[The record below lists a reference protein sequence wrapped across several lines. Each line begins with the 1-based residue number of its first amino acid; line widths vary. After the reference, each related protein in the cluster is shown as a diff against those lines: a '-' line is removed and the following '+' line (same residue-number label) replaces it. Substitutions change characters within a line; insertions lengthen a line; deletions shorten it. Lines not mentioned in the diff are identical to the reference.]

1 MKGRLVTTP
10 EISIVF
16 RALNEEKWFDQAL
29 AACRQQRLDGL
40 DFEIVLIDSGSTDR
54 TIEIAEC
61 HDCRITHISKS
72 EFSFGRSLN
81 RGCAFARGQY
91 LVFISAHCIPTH
103 DRWLQELVQPLVA
116 GKASYTYG
124 RQVGHDEVTK
134 FSEHRLFNKYF
145 PEGDAIPQ
153 EGFFCNN
160 ANAAILREVWEQY
173 PFDEEVTGLE
183 DMVLAKQLQQLGHKI
198 AYVASAPVTHVHE
211 ESQKQTQNRYY
222 REALVLR
229 DIMPEVHFSLLDFV
243 RYFTVGTALDMRA
256 AFSEG
261 RTFSRISEIVAFRF
275 AQYWGT
281 YKGHNEHR
289 KLSRAQKERYYY
301 PAQDK
306 ALQKQEA
313 DEKDAS
319 GLDSEAYN
327 QR

>member
-1 MKGRLVTTP
+1 MTKP
-10 EISIVF
+10 DISIVF

-29 AACRQQRLDGL
+29 SACRDQKLDGL
-40 DFEIVLIDSGSTDR
+40 SHEIVLIDSGSTDR
-54 TIEIAEC
+54 TIEIAEK
-61 HDCRITHISKS
+61 HGCRITHIAKS

-81 RGCAFARGQY
+81 RGCAFARGKY

-103 DRWLQELVQPLVA
+103 DRWLQDLVQPLVDGQA
-116 GKASYTYG
+116 TYSYG
-124 RQVGHDEVTK
+124 RQVGHEVSK
-134 FSEHRLFNKYF
+134 FSERRLFNKYF

-160 ANAAILREVWEQY
+160 ANAAILREVWEQH

-183 DMVLAKQLQQLGHKI
+183 DMVLAKKLHQLGHKI
-198 AYVASAPVTHVHE
+198 AYVGSAPVTHVHE
-211 ESQKQTQNRYY
+211 ETHKQTQNRYY

-243 RYFTVGTALDMRA
+243 RFFALGTALDLRA
-256 AFSEG
+256 ALKEEKLFSHAG
-261 RTFSRISEIVAFRF
+261 EIVAFRF

-289 KLSRAQKERYYY
+289 KLSREQKERYYY

-306 ALQKQEA
+306 ALQKPGPT
-313 DEKDAS
+313 DKDAS
-319 GLDSEAYN
+319 RLERKAYN
-327 QR
+327 RP